1 MRYKLRVKGE
11 CKMEGKTKAKLIY
24 ILERL
29 KKTDEQH
36 PVNTTELI
44 AYLNE
49 NGTSAERK
57 SVARDIAALREAGYS
72 IILCDEYKRGYYMT
86 DQLFEDYELKIIAD
100 AVSGAKFITY
110 DDSESI
116 VKKLFELASPTGE
129 EILKEHIFIDENIKS
144 KNKKVRYNI
153 DKVITAMKSGKR
165 ITFQYFEI
173 APDGKMQLKRG
184 GHTYE
189 ISPYYLCWADDSY
202 YLIGNSKSHD
212 HLIHFYIEM
221 MTNVEI
227 TRTPI
232 RDRAEI
238 EELKNGFSIGEYL
251 RRSVNMYGGE
261 VTDLTIECSE
271 KIAKNVRREFG
282 EDIVTKPCGEGRFIT
297 EVKAAEGE
305 GLIRWLMQFSAED
318 LKVIRPEEIRNQI
331 KERINAMAKLYN

>member
-1 MRYKLRVKGE
+1 
-11 CKMEGKTKAKLIY
+11 MEGKTKEKLLF

-36 PVNTTELI
+36 PANTNDLI
-44 AYLNE
+44 DYLGE
-49 NGTSAERK
+49 KGISAERK

-72 IILCDEYKRGYYMT
+72 IILCDELKRGYYMT

-110 DDSESI
+110 EDSNGIIE
-116 VKKLFELASPTGE
+116 KLCELASPTGE
-129 EILKEHIFIDENIKS
+129 EIIREHTFVDEKIKS

-153 DKVITAMKSGKR
+153 DKVINAIKNRKR

-173 APDGKMQLKRG
+173 ASDGKMQLKRD
-184 GHTYE
+184 GHVYE

-202 YLIGNSKSHD
+202 FLIGNSKSHD
-212 HLIHFYIEM
+212 HLIHFHVEM

-232 RDRAEI
+232 RKREEI

-261 VTDLTIECSE
+261 SIRLVLECSE
-271 KIAKNVRREFG
+271 KIAKNVRKEFG
-282 EDIVTKPCGEGRFIT
+282 EEIIVNPVGEEKFRT
-297 EVKAAEGE
+297 EVRAAEGE
-305 GLIRWLMQFSAED
+305 GLLRWLMQFDAQD
-318 LKVIRPEEIRNQI
+318 IKVIEPENIRNELH
-331 KERINAMAKLYN
+331 ERAKRIFEQY

>member
-1 MRYKLRVKGE
+1 
-11 CKMEGKTKAKLIY
+11 MEGRTKEKLLY

-36 PVNTTELI
+36 PVNTNDLI
-44 AYLNE
+44 DYLGE
-49 NGTSAERK
+49 KGITAERK
-57 SVARDIAALREAGYS
+57 SVARDISALREAGYS
-72 IILCDEYKRGYYMT
+72 VILCDELKRGYYMT

-110 DDSESI
+110 DDSTGI
-116 VKKLFELASPTGE
+116 IDKLCELATPTGE
-129 EILKEHIFIDENIKS
+129 EIIHEHTFVDEKIKS

-153 DKVITAMKSGKR
+153 DKVITAIKTGKR

-173 APDGKMQLKRG
+173 TPDGKMQLKRD

-189 ISPYYLCWADDSY
+189 ISPYYLCWSDDSY
-202 YLIGNSKSHD
+202 FLIGNSKSHD
-212 HLIHFYIEM
+212 HLIHFHVEM

-227 TRTPI
+227 TRTAI
-232 RDRAEI
+232 RPRDEI

-261 VTDLTIECSE
+261 SIKLILECSD
-271 KIAKNVRREFG
+271 KIAKDVRKEFG
-282 EDIVTKPCGEGRFIT
+282 EEIITKAVSENRFST
-297 EVKAAEGE
+297 EVTAAEGE

-318 LKVIRPEEIRNQI
+318 LRVIEPENIKVAMRERAEEIAN
-331 KERINAMAKLYN
+331 MY